1 MTGNGGND
9 SVCRAVVVCTNGGT
23 NSIHSTDL
31 TVTSSVAPDLAR
43 NVLLGSASPFSASGA
58 DQSTPIVLTVSTNT
72 ATPQQINT
80 INFVV
85 SGVQQYYI
93 VDTDDSSLPQ
103 FAQTTVT
110 DLSAQTTVSIKVL
123 QVLQRQLL
131 TTSFSVVLVPADS
144 NTPVTVSAFYIE
156 ACYSTG
162 KPH

>member
-1 MTGNGGND
+1 M
-9 SVCRAVVVCTNGGT
+9 
-23 NSIHSTDL
+23 STK
-31 TVTSSVAPDLAR
+31 
-43 NVLLGSASPFSASGA
+43 
-58 DQSTPIVLTVSTNT
+58 T

-80 INFVV
+80 INFIV

-110 DLSAQTTVSIKVL
+110 DLTAQTTVSIKVL